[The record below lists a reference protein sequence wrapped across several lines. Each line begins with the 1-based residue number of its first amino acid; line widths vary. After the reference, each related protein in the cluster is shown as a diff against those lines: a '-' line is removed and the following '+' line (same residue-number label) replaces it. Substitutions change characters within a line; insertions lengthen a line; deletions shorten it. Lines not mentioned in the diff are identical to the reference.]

1 MLSKALTRFKQ
12 AMPAATVLVEEGDL
26 TRLLPRLRMGELDLI
41 VGHLAAALEA
51 AGIAIPPTAW
61 TAHGTAAPAPIG
73 FKSLR
78 ITLGTGSATHV
89 DELRISTSWSAVV
102 RTSAED

>member
-1 MLSKALTRFKQ
+1 MLAVGEPHLLVFRYE
-12 AMPAATVLVEEGDL
+12 AHARAAVGSLRIYRPGDAV
-26 TRLLPRLRMGELDLI
+26 DS
-41 VGHLAAALEA
+41 
-51 AGIAIPPTAW
+51 IPPTAW
-61 TAHGTAAPAPIG
+61 TAHGTAAPAAIG

-102 RTSAED
+102 RTAAED